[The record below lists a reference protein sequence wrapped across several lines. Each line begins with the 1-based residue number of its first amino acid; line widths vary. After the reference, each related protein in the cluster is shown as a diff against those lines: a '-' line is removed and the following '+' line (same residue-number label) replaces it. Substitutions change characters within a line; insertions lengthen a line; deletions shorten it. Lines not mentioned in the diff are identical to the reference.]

1 MEIVKRIFEY
11 AYLLIALVLFEGVY
25 TTWNHNRNNAYVMLL
40 FACAAVGMYFFKKK
54 MRNKN
59 NK

>member
-11 AYLLIALVLFEGVY
+11 AYLLIALVLCEGVY
-25 TTWNHNRNNAYVMLL
+25 AKWNEDRNTAYVLL
-40 FACAAVGMYFFKKK
+40 VFALAAVGMYFFKKM

-59 NK
+59 SN